1 MKEITINGTSRQSL
15 GKKATR
21 EARRA
26 GLVPCVCTEKLKART
41 GSPVAEAFTVK
52 YDEIRKLLY
61 TPGDFPC

>member
-26 GLVPCVCTEKLKART
+26 GLVPCVMYGEAKGENGL
-41 GSPVAEAFTVK
+41 PVAEAFTFH
-52 YDEIRKLLY
+52 ESA
-61 TPGDFPC
+61 